1 MKEIMN
7 IEDVQNWFLSR
18 QEMSPKKLQKIL
30 YYAYSW
36 GLVFFNEDVE
46 NLKNVLFDAKF
57 EAWVHG
63 PVIREVYSE
72 FAPYGYEDIE
82 KRDDTSGKLPEDVED
97 LLNQVF
103 DAYGRFNGNELESLT
118 HSELPWREARA
129 GLRPMDSSDVA
140 IKPQTIFKFYTEI
153 LSR

>member
-72 FAPYGYEDIE
+72 FASYGYEDIE

-129 GLRPMDSSDVA
+129 GLRPMDSSDVV

-153 LSR
+153 LSQ